1 MHSDIASRPRSSGEV
16 RYDTAAHTAA
26 ADDFGHLV
34 HHTPRLVVL
43 PRSADDVAAA
53 IREAGPL
60 GTQVAAQGRRH
71 SVWGRSQ
78 VRDGVVI
85 DMSTL
90 AEIRGVESDRVS
102 VEAGATWSDVLAATL
117 PAGLT
122 PPVLPEYLE
131 LSVGGTLAVGGVGGT
146 TSMFGMVSDT
156 VTELEVVTGRGEKL
170 TCSPARNA
178 DLFDAVR
185 AGLGQCGVITRATL
199 RCVAAP
205 GEVRRILLSYPTLAA
220 MVRDSRMLAGDD
232 RFDVVKGAILPAAAG
247 GWTFQLDVAKGFS
260 GPAPD
265 DGVLLA
271 GLSDDPALR
280 QPTSMAYLDYL
291 GRLAALEEA
300 LRADGRWA
308 FPHPWLT
315 TFVGDSAVESV
326 VSAELDRLDAP
337 ADLGRFG
344 QVVLSPIRTQAM
356 TSPLVRLPP
365 EALCHAFN
373 LIRLPG
379 TDDPAASERLVEAN
393 RTIYHRVRDAG
404 GTLYPASAALPLS
417 PAEWRDHFG
426 PVSGLVSVGE

>member
-1 MHSDIASRPRSSGEV
+1 
-16 RYDTAAHTAA
+16 
-26 ADDFGHLV
+26 
-34 HHTPRLVVL
+34 
-43 PRSADDVAAA
+43 
-53 IREAGPL
+53 
-60 GTQVAAQGRRH
+60 
-71 SVWGRSQ
+71 
-78 VRDGVVI
+78 
-85 DMSTL
+85 
-90 AEIRGVESDRVS
+90 
-102 VEAGATWSDVLAATL
+102 
-117 PAGLT
+117 
-122 PPVLPEYLE
+122 
-131 LSVGGTLAVGGVGGT
+131 
-146 TSMFGMVSDT
+146 
-156 VTELEVVTGRGEKL
+156 
-170 TCSPARNA
+170 
-178 DLFDAVR
+178 
-185 AGLGQCGVITRATL
+185 
-199 RCVAAP
+199 
-205 GEVRRILLSYPTLAA
+205 
-220 MVRDSRMLAGDD
+220 
-232 RFDVVKGAILPAAAG
+232 
-247 GWTFQLDVAKGFS
+247 
-260 GPAPD
+260 
-265 DGVLLA
+265 
-271 GLSDDPALR
+271 
-280 QPTSMAYLDYL
+280 MAYLDYL

-426 PVSGLVSVGE
+426 PVSGVLREVKERFDPDMLLTPGYEIFAS